1 MRRPLWDMRSKR
13 RHLTCNGVRKYQVM
27 IRCIFQSLCF
37 CDANMVSLSR
47 EIARLDDFP
56 TCALAA
62 SPRPTWRC
70 IKIATRH
77 SLQRPSWSEHLPE
90 AYELDD
96 DRFLI
101 IWSVL
106 GHSQQSMTGSR
117 LGHALLSA
125 MLDSVRLVPDC
136 DARRQ
141 QFVLISPAEFPCD
154 KIWEGLQ
161 KSDGLW

>member
-1 MRRPLWDMRSKR
+1 MRSKR
-13 RHLTCNGVRKYQVM
+13 RYLARNEVRKYQVM
-27 IRCIFQSLCF
+27 ISCIVQSLGF
-37 CDANMVSLSR
+37 CDVKVVSRSG
-47 EIARLDDFP
+47 EIARLDGFP
-56 TCALAA
+56 TCALTA

-70 IKIATRH
+70 ITIATRH
-77 SLQRPSWSEHLPE
+77 SLQRPSWSEHITE

-125 MLDSVRLVPDC
+125 MLDSVQLVPDC
-136 DARRQ
+136 ATFDARRQ
-141 QFVLISPAEFPCD
+141 QFVLISPAEFYCD
-154 KIWEGLQ
+154 KSLEGLQ
-161 KSDGLW
+161 EPHGLC